1 MTFHPLIVV
10 HGGAWKIP
18 EEEHTPHGEGCRR
31 AALAGWEVLRAGRS
45 AVDAVEAAVRALED
59 DPTFDA
65 GRGSCLNA
73 AGEVELDAIIMDGRT
88 LSLGAVAAV
97 RRVRN
102 PVTLARRVMEKGPHN
117 FLVGSGAEEF
127 ARYHGM
133 PLISPEELIVA
144 RERARWE
151 AWRAGNGLY
160 TENLFAPSG
169 TVGAVALDREGHL
182 AAATSTGGKPNKW
195 PGRVGDS
202 PLVGCG
208 AYADDRS
215 AAASATG
222 DGEALM
228 RILATGT
235 VCAQVARGHSPQE
248 AAEEMLRLLAER
260 TGGYGGLIVL
270 DPRGRFGIAH
280 TTPHMAWAYVLGD
293 GTLRAGI
300 RVPNC
305 PEGILCGRGA
315 TTGGGLVS
323 R

>member
-1 MTFHPLIVV
+1 MNRTPVIVV

-18 EEEHTPHGEGCRR
+18 EEEHGPHVEGCQR
-31 AALAGWEVLRAGRS
+31 AAAAGWEVLRAGGS
-45 AVDAVEAAVRALED
+45 ALDAVETAVRLLED

-73 AGEVELDAIIMDGRT
+73 IGEVELDAIIMDGQT
-88 LSLGAVAAV
+88 LRLGAVAAV
-97 RRVRN
+97 RRIRN
-102 PVTLARRVMEKGPHN
+102 PVTLARLIMEKGPHN
-117 FLVGSGAEEF
+117 FLVDSGAEEF
-127 ARYHGM
+127 ARQHGM
-133 PLISPEELIVA
+133 GLIPSEELVVE

-151 AWRAGNGLY
+151 AWRAGEGLY
-160 TENLFAPSG
+160 AAELFNSTG

-182 AAATSTGGKPNKW
+182 AAATSTGGKPGKW

-228 RILATGT
+228 RILATGA
-235 VCAQVARGHSPQE
+235 VCARVGAGKSPQE
-248 AAEEMLRLLAER
+248 AAEEVLALLAER

-270 DPRGRFGIAH
+270 DPRGRYGIAH
-280 TTPHMAWAYVLGD
+280 TTPHMAWAVVTPD
-293 GTLRAGI
+293 GTCRAGI
-300 RVPNC
+300 RV
-305 PEGILCGRGA
+305 R
-315 TTGGGLVS
+315 
-323 R
+323 

>member
-1 MTFHPLIVV
+1 MDMNHKPVIVV

-18 EEEHTPHGEGCRR
+18 EEEHGPHIEGCRR
-31 AALAGWEVLRAGRS
+31 AALAGWEVLRAGGS
-45 AVDAVEAAVRALED
+45 ALDAVERAVRLLED

-73 AGEVELDAIIMDGRT
+73 VGEVELDAIIMDGRT
-88 LSLGAVAAV
+88 LRLGAVAAV

-102 PVTLARRVMEKGPHN
+102 PVSLARLVMEVGPHN
-117 FLVGSGAEEF
+117 FLVGPGAEEF
-127 ARYHGM
+127 ARRHGM
-133 PLISPEELIVA
+133 GLILPEELVVE

-151 AWRAGNGLY
+151 AWRAGEGLY
-160 TENLFAPSG
+160 AAELFNSTG
-169 TVGAVALDREGHL
+169 TVGAVALDGEGHL
-182 AAATSTGGKPNKW
+182 AAATSTGGKPGKW

-235 VCAQVARGHSPQE
+235 VCARVGEGMGPQE
-248 AAEEMLRLLAER
+248 AAEGVLALLAER
-260 TGGYGGLIVL
+260 TGGCGGLIVL
-270 DPRGRFGIAH
+270 DPRGRYGIAH
-280 TTPHMAWAYVLGD
+280 TTPHMAWAVVTAD

-300 RVPNC
+300 RA
-305 PEGILCGRGA
+305 R
-315 TTGGGLVS
+315 
-323 R
+323 

>member
-1 MTFHPLIVV
+1 MVSQPVIII

-18 EEEHTPHGEGCRR
+18 EEEHNSHIHGCQR
-31 AALAGWEVLRAGRS
+31 AALAGWEVLRDGGS
-45 AVDAVEAAVRALED
+45 ALDAVEIAVRALED

-65 GRGSCLNA
+65 GRGACLNA

-102 PVTLARRVMEKGPHN
+102 PVTLARWVMEKSPHN
-117 FLVGSGAEEF
+117 FLVGVGAEEF

-133 PLISPEELIVA
+133 ALISPEELVVE
-144 RERARWE
+144 RERKRWE
-151 AWRAGNGLY
+151 AWRTGDGLSA
-160 TENLFAPSG
+160 EDLFAPSG

-195 PGRVGDS
+195 PGRVGDT

-228 RILATGT
+228 RILATGA
-235 VCAQVARGHSPQE
+235 VCERVARGKSPQE
-248 AAEEMLRLLAER
+248 AAEEVLALLAGR

-270 DPRGRFGIAH
+270 DPRGRIGIAH

-300 RVPNC
+300 RVPC
-305 PEGILCGRGA
+305 YPEGIL
-315 TTGGGLVS
+315 S
-323 R
+323 

>member
-1 MTFHPLIVV
+1 MNQIPVMVV

-18 EEEHTPHGEGCRR
+18 EEEHEPHIEGCRR
-31 AALAGWEVLRAGRS
+31 AATAGWQVLRAGGS
-45 AVDAVEAAVRALED
+45 ALDAVETAVRFLED

-73 AGEVELDAIIMDGRT
+73 AGEVELDAIIMDGQT
-88 LSLGAVAAV
+88 LRLGAVAAV
-97 RRVRN
+97 RRIRN
-102 PVTLARRVMEKGPHN
+102 PVALARLILETGPHN
-117 FLVGSGAEEF
+117 FLVSSGAEEF
-127 ARYHGM
+127 ARQHGM
-133 PLISPEELIVA
+133 GLIPPEELVVE

-151 AWRAGNGLY
+151 AWRAGEGLY
-160 TENLFAPSG
+160 TADLFAPAG

-182 AAATSTGGKPNKW
+182 AAATSTGGKPGKW

-228 RILATGT
+228 RILATGA
-235 VCAQVARGHSPQE
+235 VCARVALGKSPQE
-248 AAEEMLRLLAER
+248 AAEEVLALLAER
-260 TGGYGGLIVL
+260 TGSCGGLIVL
-270 DPRGRFGIAH
+270 DPRGRYGIAH
-280 TTPHMAWAYVLGD
+280 NTPHMAWAVVTAD

-300 RVPNC
+300 RA
-305 PEGILCGRGA
+305 R
-315 TTGGGLVS
+315 
-323 R
+323 

>member
-1 MTFHPLIVV
+1 MNQTPVIVV

-18 EEEHTPHGEGCRR
+18 EEEHEPHIEGCCR
-31 AALAGWEVLRAGRS
+31 AATAGWEVLRAGGS
-45 AVDAVEAAVRALED
+45 ALDAVETAVRLLED

-73 AGEVELDAIIMDGRT
+73 IGEVELDAIIMDGQT
-88 LSLGAVAAV
+88 LRLGAVAAV

-102 PVTLARRVMEKGPHN
+102 PVSLARLIMEKGPYN

-127 ARYHGM
+127 ARQHGM
-133 PLISPEELIVA
+133 GLIPPEELVVG

-151 AWRAGNGLY
+151 AWRAGEGLY
-160 TENLFAPSG
+160 AAELFNSTG
-169 TVGAVALDREGHL
+169 TVGAVALDQEGHL
-182 AAATSTGGKPNKW
+182 AAATSTGGKPGKW

-228 RILATGT
+228 RILATGA
-235 VCAQVARGHSPQE
+235 VCARVAEEKSPQE
-248 AAEEMLRLLAER
+248 AAEEVLALLAER

-270 DPRGRFGIAH
+270 DPRGRYGVAH
-280 TTPHMAWAYVLGD
+280 TTPHMAWAVVTPD
-293 GTLRAGI
+293 GTRRAGI
-300 RVPNC
+300 RA
-305 PEGILCGRGA
+305 R
-315 TTGGGLVS
+315 
-323 R
+323 